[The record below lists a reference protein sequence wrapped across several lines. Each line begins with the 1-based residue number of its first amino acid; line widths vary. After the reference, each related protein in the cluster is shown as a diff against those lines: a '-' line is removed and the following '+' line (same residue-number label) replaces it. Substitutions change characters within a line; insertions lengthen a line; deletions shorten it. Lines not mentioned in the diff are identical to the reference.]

1 LVPCPH
7 FLACPVW
14 LSPSFRRPVTC
25 ADASQRPRSPLRRR
39 ARPRSPAPCLRL
51 PILPCI
57 APALACACQ
66 IERLA
71 WRRAAAA
78 VRPRS
83 RPTTTRRRPKCQVLR
98 RSDWQELRAKQRQEH
113 TLTRW
118 MRHKRRRRRGRSR
131 PCRRQSARSV
141 EPNSSAS
148 VVPEKSR
155 GRSRPRQLT
164 QKLSQQNESSTKMMQ
179 RRKQYGRGGAHSLKS
194 MIHSGA
200 SQVRCAAP
208 WPYTHA
214 CAHTRACAHT
224 PVHSFLTLGCACTR
238 PHTPRRAKTS
248 ASASSATAT
257 AAATAS
263 RSVRRLGSSRRLR
276 PRLER
281 SR

>member
-1 LVPCPH
+1 L
-7 FLACPVW
+7 L
-14 LSPSFRRPVTC
+14 LTGPSRESNTRLMQNVG
-25 ADASQRPRSPLRRR
+25 ADADEDAEEADVVFAGQGNGL
-39 ARPRSPAPCLRL
+39 
-51 PILPCI
+51 
-57 APALACACQ
+57 
-66 IERLA
+66 
-71 WRRAAAA
+71 AA
-78 VRPRS
+78 VVS
-83 RPTTTRRRPKCQVLR
+83 TFASLHVVGVDGITMPT
-98 RSDWQELRAKQRQEH
+98 
-113 TLTRW
+113 
-118 MRHKRRRRRGRSR
+118 
-131 PCRRQSARSV
+131 
-141 EPNSSAS
+141 AS
-148 VVPEKSR
+148 VLDTTYLTGAFANKAYTV
-155 GRSRPRQLT
+155 RQDGAIRHMRICGMSHALNG
-164 QKLSQQNESSTKMMQ
+164 SAQQNESSTKMMQ